1 MPGSCTGLRA
11 RCGDILLCFIFNSLT
26 LLFYEWNRIGFV
38 VLGGDGVAIL
48 QWSRELAIFIT
59 RSGFD
64 GDLMSAGMVRRGRG
78 FVAWHGGS
86 ALGAGR
92 MRIAAHFRLV

>member
-1 MPGSCTGLRA
+1 M
-11 RCGDILLCFIFNSLT
+11 LLCFIFNSLT

-64 GDLMSAGMVRRGRG
+64 GVLMSASIVRRGSG
-78 FVAWHGGS
+78 FVAWHG
-86 ALGAGR
+86 
-92 MRIAAHFRLV
+92 